1 MFKNSIITISIYI
14 VALIS
19 LILIEFFE
27 DYFTKNI
34 LFVIKI
40 IGTLTFLFIILESI
54 ITRFFKKD

>member
-1 MFKNSIITISIYI
+1 MFKNSIFNISIYI

-27 DYFTKNI
+27 DYFSKNI

>member
-1 MFKNSIITISIYI
+1 MFKNSIFNISIYI
-14 VALIS
+14 VALIT

-27 DYFTKNI
+27 DYFSKNI